1 MVETGILSL
10 LAPAVTIVLAITTR
24 QVILSLVV
32 GIISGFLVLSNF
44 HVGNALA
51 DSVQGL
57 VGVFK
62 SEWAVKILIFTM
74 MVSGIIHLAKVTGGT
89 QGLVA
94 LLTEKSKVVK
104 SPVSTQLLGAAITA
118 LIFIDSYLAMLT
130 SGAVTNDLAKKYR
143 VSREQLA
150 YVSQNTGIS
159 MWSSVMINGWGAAM
173 MGVIAGQVQ
182 LGFISG
188 EPFAILAQSIAYNL
202 FAWASILVVILTL
215 FTKFSFPEMR
225 KANERAAQGIELR
238 EGAIPL
244 SMEQGA
250 ELEQPTKGSAM
261 NLLLP
266 LLVTVCAV
274 PVGLYITGNG
284 VLADGSGSTSVL
296 WAVMLGQAVGFVY
309 YVFVTRQMKVN
320 DYFGHLLTGYQSM
333 VPLIVVLT
341 LALLI
346 GNVAGQLQIGAYLSE
361 QIGDFVPVSL
371 VAAFIFVC
379 AGIISLS
386 TGTSWGTFSIMIP
399 IGVQLAVAAGADPYL
414 AIGAA
419 ISGAIWG
426 DTVSPISD
434 TGIMMSTATKN
445 DHMDHI
451 KTQLPYCLTA
461 SAIALFGF
469 VIMGAI
475 LS

>member
-1 MVETGILSL
+1 
-10 LAPAVTIVLAITTR
+10 
-24 QVILSLVV
+24 
-32 GIISGFLVLSNF
+32 
-44 HVGNALA
+44 
-51 DSVQGL
+51 
-57 VGVFK
+57 
-62 SEWAVKILIFTM
+62 
-74 MVSGIIHLAKVTGGT
+74 
-89 QGLVA
+89 
-94 LLTEKSKVVK
+94 
-104 SPVSTQLLGAAITA
+104 
-118 LIFIDSYLAMLT
+118 
-130 SGAVTNDLAKKYR
+130 
-143 VSREQLA
+143 
-150 YVSQNTGIS
+150 
-159 MWSSVMINGWGAAM
+159 M

-399 IGVQLAVAAGADPYL
+399 IGVQLAGAAGADPYL

-445 DHMDHI
+445 DHMGHI